1 VGHGLGGYHTKAFQ
15 PRFGSWNRQG
25 TKNAKRNIVLEL
37 IGYSPD
43 TGAAWLRNTWK
54 TLAPLAFLAV

>member
-1 VGHGLGGYHTKAFQ
+1 LKRIVQ
-15 PRFGSWNRQG
+15 PKFGSWNRQD

-43 TGAAWLRNTWK
+43 RGAAWLSNPMK
-54 TLAPLAFLAV
+54 ILAFLAVELLFSGSAKRR

>member
-1 VGHGLGGYHTKAFQ
+1 
-15 PRFGSWNRQG
+15 
-25 TKNAKRNIVLEL
+25 VLES

-43 TGAAWLRNTWK
+43 TGAAWLSNPMS